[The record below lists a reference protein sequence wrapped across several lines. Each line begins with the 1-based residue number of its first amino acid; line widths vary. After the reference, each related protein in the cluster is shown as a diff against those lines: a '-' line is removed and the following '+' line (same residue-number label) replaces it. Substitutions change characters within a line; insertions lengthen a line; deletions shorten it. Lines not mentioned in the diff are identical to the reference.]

1 MSILNHPLKEGYLAR
16 ARRIFAPKGQ
26 VPPELQQAIN
36 ECTTMEQLL
45 TLLYTTDF
53 IKDET
58 TIKAFD
64 RRNDELEASY

>member
-1 MSILNHPLKEGYLAR
+1 MNIPKPLLKESYLAR

-36 ECTTMEQLL
+36 DCITMEQLL
-45 TLLYTTDF
+45 TLLFTTDF

-58 TIKAFD
+58 IIGAFD
-64 RRNDELEASY
+64 KRIDELEQSY